1 MKIEASGEFGV
12 FFINKFDN
20 LRFSNSSA
28 IVYEWEDMTIDEI
41 SVMVRQ

>member
-12 FFINKFDN
+12 FFINNFDN
-20 LRFSNSSA
+20 LYFSNSSA
-28 IVYEWEDMTIDEI
+28 IVYEWEDLTIDEI